1 MLHLSI
7 IGSGNRR
14 GVSSW
19 FFCAWKTT
27 SSPVLW
33 NEGVWKINFVYQY
46 LRGVCLQD
54 TSHLHFA
61 VRYWQL
67 QIILWYSFANRIN
80 WYHLHRLVPRAIF
93 KKMSLIFRLP
103 LYSETHV
110 PWKRLSIPYIV
121 EMNHHFKF
129 LTKFKVKVLIKSLVE
144 PHIFMFLKT

>member
-1 MLHLSI
+1 MLERRSRNFVEFTRSMLHLSI

-19 FFCAWKTT
+19 FFCAWKIT

-54 TSHLHFA
+54 TSHIHFA

-93 KKMSLIFRLP
+93 KKISLIFRLP
-103 LYSETHV
+103 LYSETMCRERGCQFHT
-110 PWKRLSIPYIV
+110 LSKWITIL
-121 EMNHHFKF
+121 NF
-129 LTKFKVKVLIKSLVE
+129 
-144 PHIFMFLKT
+144 